1 MLSHNAQGLYWIGR
15 YLERA
20 EHGCRLLADQLEAL
34 QDRPVDDIDRMW
46 RRLYASLKRSPAG
59 GSLESNLSDEEF
71 MLADSFTLADDLT
84 FEPSNPGAIR
94 NCVASARE
102 NARQV
107 RNSIGKDMWY
117 CLNTVHLELS
127 GIEIGDIWNNQPG
140 EFYSRTKDAIRTFS
154 GAADSTMYRDCG
166 WHFLQLGR
174 FIERAQLLAS
184 LLDAQV
190 STFPTGEQQIESDW
204 CSLLRV
210 CEARF
215 AYSRRHSL
223 EYLPCNVIGFLVSD
237 PLLSHSIRYSLARI
251 TDALDAV
258 SEEQPAM
265 EASHLGG
272 RMSAYID
279 YEWPG
284 RDPEDDQATRHALLR
299 IHETC
304 CHLHDNIEAT
314 YFNYI
319 IEDSPRS

>member
-15 YLERA
+15 HLERA

-34 QDRPVDDIDRMW
+34 QDRPVEDIDRMW
-46 RRLYASLKRSPAG
+46 RRLYASLKRNPAG

-71 MLADSFTLADDLT
+71 MMADSFTLADDLT
-84 FEPSNPGAIR
+84 FEPSNPDAIR
-94 NCVASARE
+94 NCVALARE

-107 RNSIGKDMWY
+107 RNTIGKDMWY

-127 GIEIGDIWNNQPG
+127 DIGIGDIWNNHPG
-140 EFYSRTKDAIRTFS
+140 EFYSHTKDAIRTFS
-154 GAADSTMYRDCG
+154 GAADSIMYRDSG

-190 STFPTGEQQIESDW
+190 AIFPTGEQLIESDW
-204 CSLLRV
+204 GSLLRV

-215 AYSRRHSL
+215 AYNRRHSL
-223 EYLPCNVIGFLVSD
+223 EYRPCNVIGFLVSD
-237 PLLSHSIRYSLARI
+237 PLLSHSIRFALARI
-251 TDALDAV
+251 SASLEAV
-258 SEEQPAM
+258 AEQQPAIGARRL
-265 EASHLGG
+265 EG

-279 YEWPG
+279 YEWPV
-284 RDPEDDQATRHALLR
+284 RDPDDDQSTRGALQT
-299 IHETC
+299 IHETLR
-304 CHLHDNIEAT
+304 HLHENIEAT

>member
-46 RRLYASLKRSPAG
+46 RRLYAGLKRSPAG
-59 GSLESNLSDEEF
+59 GILESNLSDEEF

-84 FEPSNPGAIR
+84 FEPSNPDAIR

-107 RNSIGKDMWY
+107 RNSIGKDMWH

-127 GIEIGDIWNNQPG
+127 GVGIGDIWNNQPG
-140 EFYSRTKDAIRTFS
+140 EFYSHTKDAIRMFS
-154 GAADSTMYRDCG
+154 GAADSIMYRDCG

-174 FIERAQLLAS
+174 FIERSQLLAA
-184 LLDAQV
+184 LLDAQLA
-190 STFPTGEQQIESDW
+190 TFPTGEQQIESDW
-204 CSLLRV
+204 RSLLQV

-215 AYSRRHSL
+215 AYSRRYSL
-223 EYLPCNVIGFLVSD
+223 EYSPHNVIGFLVSD
-237 PLLSHSIRYSLARI
+237 PLLAHSIRHSLAQI
-251 TDALDAV
+251 TDALDAI
-258 SEEQPAM
+258 SEQQAATK
-265 EASHLGG
+265 ASHLGG
-272 RMSAYID
+272 RMIAFID
-279 YEWPG
+279 YEWPD
-284 RDPEDDQATRHALLR
+284 RDPEDDQATCKALQR

-304 CHLHDNIEAT
+304 CHLHENIEAT